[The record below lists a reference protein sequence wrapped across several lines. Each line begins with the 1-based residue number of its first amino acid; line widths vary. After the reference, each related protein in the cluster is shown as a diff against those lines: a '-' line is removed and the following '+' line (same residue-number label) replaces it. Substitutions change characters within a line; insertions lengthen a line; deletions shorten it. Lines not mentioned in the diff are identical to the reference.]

1 MHKNHLP
8 SVGMSLRM
16 VRRLRAFAIV
26 ELKRPVR
33 PRPRPFDD
41 VTIWFMTVIFEET
54 LQQESWREIY
64 EDLTKLGWKVS
75 SAKLGITSNNGLV
88 CCSMCTTREYGK
100 VYRTSALRYGAEL
113 NLWMSVPYFFLLQSK
128 HFIM

>member
-1 MHKNHLP
+1 MTGGWGINCQLHKNHLP
-8 SVGMSLRM
+8 PSVGMSRRI

-54 LQQESWREIY
+54 LQQESW
-64 EDLTKLGWKVS
+64 
-75 SAKLGITSNNGLV
+75 
-88 CCSMCTTREYGK
+88 
-100 VYRTSALRYGAEL
+100 
-113 NLWMSVPYFFLLQSK
+113 
-128 HFIM
+128 